1 MLLSNLKILSDE
13 VIPVEGIVAIVLA
26 GVLSVCLLIVLIL
39 YKLWNEKDK
48 KIIPYLIPLFR
59 ALNKELA
66 EDELNKIERKKY
78 YDKIKKEDNE
88 E

>member
-1 MLLSNLKILSDE
+1 ME
-13 VIPVEGIVAIVLA
+13 
-26 GVLSVCLLIVLIL
+26 
-39 YKLWNEKDK
+39 LWNEKDK

-59 ALNKELA
+59 ALNKVFA

-78 YDKIKKEDNE
+78 YDKIKKEENE

>member
-13 VIPVEGIVAIVLA
+13 VIPIEGIVAIVLA

-48 KIIPYLIPLFR
+48 KSIPYLIPLFR
-59 ALNKELA
+59 ALNKVFA

-78 YDKIKKEDNE
+78 YDKIKKEEIE

>member
-13 VIPVEGIVAIVLA
+13 VIPIEGIVAIVLA

-48 KIIPYLIPLFR
+48 KIIHYLIPLFR
-59 ALNKELA
+59 ALNKVFA

-78 YDKIKKEDNE
+78 YDKIKKEENE

>member
-13 VIPVEGIVAIVLA
+13 VIPIEGIVAIVLA

-59 ALNKELA
+59 ALNKVFV

>member
-48 KIIPYLIPLFR
+48 KIITYLIPIFR
-59 ALNKELA
+59 ALNKVFA